1 MPKTDEYQFLVQ
13 HSPTYA
19 QLEVKLSPGRSILV
33 EASAM
38 AAMDPSVT
46 MKSKLK
52 GGLLKGLGR
61 ALAGE
66 SLFINEFSAGRERGT
81 LYIAPPMPGDV
92 CHYSLDGSGGLI
104 VQSGGFVACS
114 PTVELDMKFQG
125 LRGFFSGE
133 GLFMLRAS
141 GQGDLWF
148 SSYGGI
154 LEVPITG
161 EYIIDTSYIV
171 AFEDSLDYNVEVI
184 SGLSFRG
191 LMTSLVGGEGLVCR
205 LRGEGRAWIQSR
217 QLFNLLN
224 FLYPFRPV
232 KSNSN

>member
-1 MPKTDEYQFLVQ
+1 MPNTDRYRYNLQ
-13 HSPTYA
+13 HSPSYA
-19 QLEVKLSPGRSILV
+19 LLEVELRARQSILV

-38 AAMDPSVT
+38 ATMDTSLE
-46 MKSKLK
+46 MKSRLK
-52 GGLLKGLGR
+52 GGLMKGLGR

-66 SLFINEFSAGRERGT
+66 SLFINEFTAQARGGT
-81 LYIAPPMPGDV
+81 LRIAPPIPGDV
-92 CHYSLDGSGGLI
+92 SHYALDGQKGLI

-114 PTVELDMKFQG
+114 PAIELDMQFQG
-125 LRGFFSGE
+125 LRGFVSGE
-133 GLFMLRAS
+133 SLFMLRAS

-154 LEVPITG
+154 LEIPISG
-161 EYIIDTSYIV
+161 EYVIDTGYIV
-171 AFEDSLDYNVEVI
+171 AFEDTLDYNVEVI

-191 LMTSLVGGEGLVCR
+191 LATGLLGGEGLVCR

-224 FLYPFRPV
+224 FLYRFRPQ
-232 KSNSN
+232 KSSD